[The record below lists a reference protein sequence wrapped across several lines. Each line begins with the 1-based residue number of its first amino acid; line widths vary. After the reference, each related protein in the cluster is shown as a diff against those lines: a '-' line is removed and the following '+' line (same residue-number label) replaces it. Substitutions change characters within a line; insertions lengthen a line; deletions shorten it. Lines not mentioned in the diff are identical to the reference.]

1 MRRGCLGFDS
11 QVLMILKFRGDE
23 LTCFA
28 GVALSRGGRSTS
40 GSSSH
45 TTVDHLVCLV
55 SSGGL
60 HAFVCSEF
68 ETEKPGENEASG
80 G

>member
-1 MRRGCLGFDS
+1 M
-11 QVLMILKFRGDE
+11 
-23 LTCFA
+23 TCFA
-28 GVALSRGGRSTS
+28 GDGPQSGGRSTS

-68 ETEKPGENEASG
+68 ETEKPGETKLQEA
-80 G
+80 